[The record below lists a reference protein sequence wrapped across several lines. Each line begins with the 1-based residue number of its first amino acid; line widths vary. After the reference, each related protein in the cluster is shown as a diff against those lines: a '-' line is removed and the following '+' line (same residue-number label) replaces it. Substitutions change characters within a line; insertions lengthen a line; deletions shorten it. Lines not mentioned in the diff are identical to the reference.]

1 MPTFSPAPPTPIK
14 QKNKAL
20 SATQAKK
27 APTIRRRPLD
37 EDTTVYGDA
46 LFEEA
51 IVPQRVTWVTFYDLL
66 ENNIRISS
74 CRKFAVEYF
83 PFHHQQIVEHEI
95 EEGESPIMVWVET
108 FNLYYFK
115 DKPSPL
121 MAFNPSLEKVFNIPH
136 DKATESF
143 LDLESI
149 SLLVN
154 KIMVLEKLEQIA
166 KILEEALEVKEN
178 ESLIDATGTTNDA
191 EFSTDTVTEN
201 EGEKTESVNEEKI
214 LSEISEEEKE
224 LPISELTQ
232 G

>member
-1 MPTFSPAPPTPIK
+1 MPTFSPAPPMPIK

-66 ENNIRISS
+66 TNNVRISS

-83 PFHHQQIVEHEI
+83 PFHHQQIIEHEI
-95 EEGESPIMVWVET
+95 EVGEQPIMVWVET

-121 MAFNPSLEKVFNIPH
+121 MAFNPTLEKDYIIPY

-143 LDLESI
+143 LNLESI
-149 SLLVN
+149 TLLVS

-166 KILEEALEVKEN
+166 EILAETSEVKED

-191 EFSTDTVTEN
+191 ELSTDPVTEN
-201 EGEKTESVNEEKI
+201 EGEKTESINEETI
-214 LSEISEEEKE
+214 LPKTGEEEKK